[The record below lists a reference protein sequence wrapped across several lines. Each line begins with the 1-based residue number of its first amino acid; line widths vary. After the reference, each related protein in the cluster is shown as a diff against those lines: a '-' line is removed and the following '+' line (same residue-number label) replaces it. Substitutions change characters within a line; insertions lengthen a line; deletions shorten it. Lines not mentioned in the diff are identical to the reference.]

1 MRVNYPS
8 EDPLGSRSVSTPSA
22 TAIECASAG
31 SVAAL
36 LGRRSAASETAPL
49 GRGNAGSETACR
61 GHGNAGSEAARWGHG
76 SFASKS
82 PHSGYV
88 SAGSGAT
95 LLGGGSSAG
104 GVAVVTASITGDAA
118 VREGQSGVA
127 VLRAEAP
134 TPLAS
139 GASQCH

>member
-61 GHGNAGSEAARWGHG
+61 GHG
-76 SFASKS
+76 SFASKA
-82 PHSGYV
+82 PHSEYV